1 MYEKHTIEDL
11 RIMQALPL
19 DVKVRLT
26 QTRIREWINYWG
38 ESRVAVSF
46 SGGKDSTV
54 LLHLVRDLYPNI
66 KAVFSNTGL
75 EYPEIQS
82 FVRSFENVEI
92 IHPKQNFVSAITEKG
107 YPLISKEVSAII
119 RMARKYIECGDTSE
133 SAQHFMPYKQ
143 VLGLGEFSHRENILV
158 NGVVEVGKKRYSKE
172 KYKPL
177 LDMDFRISEECCDI
191 TKKQPLHDW
200 QSRTG
205 HDRVMIGTLAEESAL
220 RTRGWLK
227 TGCNS
232 FNGRDAKSRP
242 LSFWTEQD
250 ILQFI
255 KVNDIEIA
263 SVYGE
268 IVEITRHGVCSL
280 QTTMCSRTS
289 CIYCP
294 MGAQFERGGTRFQRL
309 KKTHPKQYDFCIGG
323 GGYDKDGFW
332 TPNKDG
338 LGLHYVLDRLN
349 KVYGYN
355 YIKYE

>member
-1 MYEKHTIEDL
+1 MNNTHTLEYL
-11 RIMQALPL
+11 KIMQALPL
-19 DVKVRLT
+19 DVKVRMT
-26 QTRIREWINYWG
+26 QTRIREWVNYWG

-82 FVRSFENVEI
+82 FVRSFDNVEI
-92 IHPKQNFVSAITEKG
+92 IYPTQNFVSAITEKG

-119 RMARKYIECGDTSE
+119 RMARKYIERGDASENAQYRVPYRQICGI
-133 SAQHFMPYKQ
+133 
-143 VLGLGEFSHRENILV
+143 GEFSHRENMVI

-200 QSRTG
+200 QKSTG
-205 HDRVMIGTLAEESAL
+205 HDRIMVGTLAEESAL
-220 RTRGWLK
+220 RTRAWIR

-232 FNGRDAKSRP
+232 FHGDDPKSRP

-255 KVNDIEIA
+255 KANGIEIA
-263 SVYGE
+263 SVYGNIIE
-268 IVEITRHGVCSL
+268 VTRRGICSL
-280 QTTMCSRTS
+280 KTTACSRTS

-294 MGAQFERGGTRFQRL
+294 MGAQFDTDATRYQRL

-323 GGYDKDGFW
+323 GGMTNTVFGLQRK
-332 TPNKDG
+332 KG
-338 LGLHYVLDRLN
+338 LGF
-349 KVYGYN
+349 
-355 YIKYE
+355 IMF